1 MGGGTAKRYA
11 RALFET
17 AAGTGQEETVLN
29 ELRFVEKILAD
40 HPALRRLLAA
50 PTLNEA
56 EKLAVLDAVFAG
68 NLEELSL
75 RFLQLLARKSR
86 IQLLAEISAAF
97 AKQVYRRHGILT
109 VQAVTPQALPEKAAD
124 ALRAKLE
131 RITGKTVV
139 LEQQTDPS
147 LLGGILLRMGGRQ
160 LDMSLKARLARAAA
174 AMRAAK

>member
-11 RALFET
+11 RALLET
-17 AAGTGQEETVLN
+17 AAGTGQEEMVLN
-29 ELRFVEKILAD
+29 ELRFVEKILSA
-40 HPALRRLLAA
+40 HPALWRLLAA
-50 PTLNEA
+50 PTLTEA

-68 NLEELSL
+68 NLGELSMRIL
-75 RFLQLLARKSR
+75 RLLARKSR
-86 IQLLAEISAAF
+86 VQLLPGISAAF

-109 VQAVTPQALPEKAAD
+109 VQAVTPQALPPKAAD

-139 LEQQTDPS
+139 LEQQTDAT
-147 LLGGILLRMGGRQ
+147 LLGGVLLRMGGRQ

-174 AMRAAK
+174 AMRAAE